1 VLGPGEPTAFW
12 VSTAPGAATLTLA
25 AGTTTPVSARAELSY
40 VPAADGSQAP
50 ARREGFVV
58 ARTALILR
66 GPTGT
71 PPERHPIDAPGGTL
85 SLEVGEVVEE
95 HVQVVNTEDR
105 HYVAVVVPLAAGF
118 EPLNP
123 NLETAPPEAKPA
135 NALTLQPTYAAYL
148 DDQVAFYFDTLPA
161 GTYDFYFRTRAQ
173 IPGEFIQPPAKA
185 EMMYDG
191 SVVGAS
197 PGLRVEVRPTRE

>member
-1 VLGPGEPTAFW
+1 
-12 VSTAPGAATLTLA
+12 
-25 AGTTTPVSARAELSY
+25 
-40 VPAADGSQAP
+40 
-50 ARREGFVV
+50 
-58 ARTALILR
+58 
-66 GPTGT
+66 
-71 PPERHPIDAPGGTL
+71 
-85 SLEVGEVVEE
+85 
-95 HVQVVNTEDR
+95 
-105 HYVAVVVPLAAGF
+105 VAVVVPLAAGF

-135 NALTLQPTYAAYL
+135 NSLTMQPTYSAYL

-191 SVVGAS
+191 SVVGSS
-197 PGLRVEVRPTRE
+197 PGLRIEVRAKPE

>member
-1 VLGPGEPTAFW
+1 M
-12 VSTAPGAATLTLA
+12 
-25 AGTTTPVSARAELSY
+25 
-40 VPAADGSQAP
+40 
-50 ARREGFVV
+50 
-58 ARTALILR
+58 
-66 GPTGT
+66 
-71 PPERHPIDAPGGTL
+71 
-85 SLEVGEVVEE
+85 
-95 HVQVVNTEDR
+95 VNTADR

-135 NALTLQPTYAAYL
+135 NALTHQPTYAAYL

-173 IPGEFIQPPAKA
+173 IPGEFTQPPARA

-191 SVVGAS
+191 SVVGTS
-197 PGLRVEVRPTRE
+197 PGLRVALRVNAE